1 MFSKCVSIIVNGFQF
16 FNLFFKIVFKRFS
29 KKAKGG
35 LAYTNKCPMAVPRH
49 YFSIKIS
56 TVRERLERPQ
66 PHTAVLNLVPE
77 GHNEST
83 YSCLHSL
90 NLVLLNSNLVVLSG

>member
-1 MFSKCVSIIVNGFQF
+1 
-16 FNLFFKIVFKRFS
+16 
-29 KKAKGG
+29 
-35 LAYTNKCPMAVPRH
+35 MAVPRY

-66 PHTAVLNLVPE
+66 THTAVLNLVPE

-90 NLVLLNSNLVVLSG
+90 NLVLLNSNLVVLVTEILNLVQAVYSLQTAVPVWPCYY